1 MACLIEPKKRT
12 YQNAVNGITR
22 VKIVIPH
29 TWDVASLVKRK
40 HAAFLDELFF
50 YNGSKMYFFFIS
62 ADFSSKMQNK
72 SEFLIKK
79 INIFNPIFLL

>member
-50 YNGSKMYFFFIS
+50 YNGSKMYFFL
-62 ADFSSKMQNK
+62 
-72 SEFLIKK
+72 FLQ
-79 INIFNPIFLL
+79 IFLQKCKTNQSF